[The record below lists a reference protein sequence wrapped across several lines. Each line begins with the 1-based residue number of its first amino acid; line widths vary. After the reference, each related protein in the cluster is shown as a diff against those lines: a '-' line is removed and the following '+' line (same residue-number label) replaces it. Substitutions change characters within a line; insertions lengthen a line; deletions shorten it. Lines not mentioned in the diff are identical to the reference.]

1 MVNDAPFGYVY
12 LSRKVYPI
20 RYKAL
25 ESGYMGRKVGL
36 EPTTHEG
43 GEPSC
48 SDQLSY
54 LRWVKILKTCKII
67 TTKVIVETGSSK
79 LQKTSAVFND

>member
-20 RYKAL
+20 RNEAL

-54 LRWVKILKTCKII
+54 LRSVKNLKR
-67 TTKVIVETGSSK
+67 VK
-79 LQKTSAVFND
+79 L

>member
-48 SDQLSY
+48 SYQLSY
-54 LRWVKILKTCKII
+54 LRWVKKLKTSKII
-67 TTKVIVETGSSK
+67 TTKLLWRLGVANSK
-79 LQKTSAVFND
+79 KPLLFAE